1 MKANNLVSLY
11 NARVKQVKDLTPE
24 VVINTITDLIHP
36 IAYIPYGKK
45 LEIIDKTIE
54 ESNDVKYPTP
64 ERYRS
69 LIINLIL
76 AYTNIEMDE
85 SAFDVLSENK
95 MLDIIL
101 STFQSEY
108 KICEN
113 LMQMCLMD
121 KGGG

>member
-11 NARVKQVKDLTPE
+11 NARVKQAKDLTPE
-24 VVINTITDLIHP
+24 VVIDTITDLIHP
-36 IAYIPYGKK
+36 IVYIPYDKK

-54 ESNDVKYPTP
+54 ESNDAKHPTP

-76 AYTNIEMDE
+76 AYTNIEMDN
-85 SAFDVLSENK
+85 SAFDILSENK

>member
-11 NARVKQVKDLTPE
+11 NARVKQTKEITSE
-24 VVINTITDLIHP
+24 IVINTITDLIHP
-36 IAYIPYGKK
+36 IAYIPYDKK

-54 ESNDVKYPTP
+54 ESNGTKYPTP
-64 ERYRS
+64 ERYRN

-76 AYTNIEMDE
+76 AYTNIEMDN
-85 SAFDVLSENK
+85 SAFDILSENK

>member
-11 NARVKQVKDLTPE
+11 NARVKHAKELTPD
-24 VVINTITDLIHP
+24 VVINTIKDLIHP
-36 IAYIPYGKK
+36 TSYIPYDKK

-54 ESNDVKYPTP
+54 ESEGAKYPTP
-64 ERYRS
+64 ERYRN

-76 AYTNIEMDE
+76 AYTNIEMDK
-85 SAFDVLSENK
+85 SAFDILSDNK

-121 KGGG
+121 KGG